1 MYTIGAPGSQS
12 GLQLRLNIE
21 QYEYMKGPN
30 TGAGIKLHLHDQGD
44 VALVRDQGIAVAPGT
59 HGFVAVDLLKV
70 KLTTNAAEQ
79 SNIAGSLLPAAV
91 FWGHLRHSHFLCFP
105 AERSRSQDLKDCNS
119 LKVHL

>member
-1 MYTIGAPGSQS
+1 MIATSGSQS

-44 VALVRDQGIAVAPGT
+44 IALVKDQGIAVAPGT

-70 KLTTNAAEQ
+70 YTSLESTEACAK
-79 SNIAGSLLPAAV
+79 SN
-91 FWGHLRHSHFLCFP
+91 
-105 AERSRSQDLKDCNS
+105 
-119 LKVHL
+119 